1 VDILTLPETGL
12 SPYPQSVNMNTD
24 KLYHQASTLVSAAN
38 TLAIVIYKALSDR
51 YPLYEIDKR
60 DWDFFITIAS
70 HASAIIRLTNK
81 VSSEKSYWELTKILR
96 KGLKTWDENA
106 DFALSDLMTHFD
118 KAWQDGQHFEDKE
131 STKLLA
137 AILGSWC
144 LVNFQIE
151 VPKDEHSPLAIDI
164 GMMIVSSFINWWDK

>member
-1 VDILTLPETGL
+1 
-12 SPYPQSVNMNTD
+12 MNND

-38 TLAIVIYKALSDR
+38 TLASVIFKALLDR
-51 YPLYEIDKR
+51 YHSLYEIDTR

-70 HASAIIRLTNK
+70 HASAIISLTNK
-81 VSSEKSYWELTKILR
+81 VSSEKKYWELTKILR
-96 KGLKTWDENA
+96 KGLKTWDKNA
-106 DFALSDLMTHFD
+106 EFALSDLMAHFD

-144 LVNFQIE
+144 LVNLEIE
-151 VPKDEHSPLAIDI
+151 VPKDEPSPLAIDI
-164 GMMIVSSFINWWDK
+164 GMMIVSSFIDWWDN